1 MLASVHALASAVQ
14 AGSWRAD
21 GGSRERLSVS
31 PADRRSASAL
41 EGAAVETAAGL
52 IFTVKGV
59 VHPPDGVVAYLRYVP
74 DPRGERVRDRGVRG
88 RERYRRVYSIA
99 EQQEALTSLGLSYRT
114 DDPVLGVPVEA
125 VPWADVARVYDP
137 RERLQ
142 RLRAEGPDSSLAA
155 DALALAELLRAA
167 AGVPPAALGLTGSLL
182 FDLATSS
189 SDIDLVVYGEHECRA
204 VHAALARLLDD
215 ASAPVERPRGEEL
228 AAIHAVHREDTPLSA
243 ADFARLQA
251 GKVNEGRFAGRPYF
265 VRFVK
270 LPAEMPERYGDPRYV
285 PAGRALVE
293 ARVVDDRDALFT
305 PCRYSIGDV
314 RYLEGARADDL
325 REVVSFRGRFA
336 DQARAGQRVRAWG
349 AVERVVWREIPE
361 TTRLVVGGRLG
372 TTCWGSRATEAGRCV
387 PVTCKRL

>member
-1 MLASVHALASAVQ
+1 M
-14 AGSWRAD
+14 
-21 GGSRERLSVS
+21 S
-31 PADRRSASAL
+31 PSDRRSASAL

-59 VHPPDGVVAYLRYVP
+59 VHPPDRVVAYLRYVP
-74 DPRGERVRDRGVRG
+74 DPRGERVRG
-88 RERYRRVYSIA
+88 RERYRRVYSVA
-99 EQQEALTSLGLSYRT
+99 EQQEALSALGLSYRT
-114 DDPVLGVPVEA
+114 DDPALGVPIEA

-142 RLRAEGPDSSLAA
+142 RLRAAGPDGPLAA

-182 FDLATSS
+182 FDLHAPA
-189 SDIDLVVYGEHECRA
+189 SDIDLVVYGEHECRR

-215 ASAPVERPRGEEL
+215 PSAPVERPRGEEL

-270 LPAEMPERYGDPRYV
+270 LPAEVPERYGDPRFV

-305 PCRYSIGDV
+305 PCRYAIGEA

-336 DQARAGQRVRAWG
+336 DQARAGQRIRAFG
-349 AVERVVWREIPE
+349 AVERVVWRDGRE
-361 TTRLVVGGRLG
+361 TTRLVVGGRPGDYLLG
-372 TTCWGSRATEAGRCV
+372 LERA
-387 PVTCKRL
+387 

>member
-1 MLASVHALASAVQ
+1 VPASDKW
-14 AGSWRAD
+14 G
-21 GGSRERLSVS
+21 
-31 PADRRSASAL
+31 ASAL

-59 VHPPDGVVAYLRYVP
+59 VHPPDRVVAYLRYVP
-74 DPRGERVRDRGVRG
+74 DSSGERVRGQ
-88 RERYRRVYSIA
+88 ERYRRVYSVA
-99 EQQEALTSLGLSYRT
+99 EQQEALSARGLMYRT

-125 VPWADVARVYDP
+125 VPWKDVARVYDP

-142 RLRAEGPDSSLAA
+142 RLRADGPDGALTA
-155 DALALAELLRAA
+155 DALAVAELLRDA

-182 FDLATSS
+182 FDLHGPA
-189 SDIDLVVYGEHECRA
+189 SDIDLVVYGEHECRK

-215 ASAPVERPRGEEL
+215 PSAPLERPRGEEL
-228 AAIHAVHREDTPLSA
+228 AAIHALHREDTPLSA

-270 LPAEMPERYGDPRYV
+270 LPAEAPERYGDPRYV

-293 ARVVDDRDALFT
+293 ARVVDASDALFT
-305 PCRYSIGDV
+305 PCRYSIDEAKV
-314 RYLEGARADDL
+314 LEGTRMADL

-336 DQARAGQRVRAWG
+336 DQARAGQRVRAYG
-349 AVERVVWREIPE
+349 AVERVVWQDAPE
-361 TTRLVVGGRLG
+361 TTRLVVGGRPGDYLLG
-372 TTCWGSRATEAGRCV
+372 
-387 PVTCKRL
+387 LDDD